1 MLQAKLLL
9 FYTYKLIT
17 NYSLYSNWRE
27 LTDSSES
34 NSASVAKTVAPDFES
49 NCVSEEKAEFNL
61 VAEEG
66 FEPPT
71 FGL

>member
-27 LTDSSES
+27 LADSLES
-34 NSASVAKTVAPDFES
+34 HSVSVAKTIADDFES
-49 NCVSEEKAEFNL
+49 GCVSEEKAEFSL

>member
-27 LTDSSES
+27 LTDSLENHSV
-34 NSASVAKTVAPDFES
+34 SVAKTVAPDFES
-49 NCVSEEKAEFNL
+49 NCVGKEKAEFNL

>member
-27 LTDSSES
+27 LTDYLES
-34 NSASVAKTVAPDFES
+34 HSASVVKTVAPDFES
-49 NCVSEEKAEFNL
+49 NCVSEEKAEFSL

>member
-1 MLQAKLLL
+1 MLQAKILL

-34 NSASVAKTVAPDFES
+34 NGASVAKTVAPDFES

>member
-1 MLQAKLLL
+1 MTHDN
-9 FYTYKLIT
+9 TYKYKGKTYEPYFID
-17 NYSLYSNWRE
+17 SLGNH
-27 LTDSSES
+27 
-34 NSASVAKTVAPDFES
+34 SASIAKTVAHDFES
-49 NCVSEEKAEFNL
+49 GCVDEEKAEFSL

>member
-1 MLQAKLLL
+1 L
-9 FYTYKLIT
+9 FIIAET
-17 NYSLYSNWRE
+17 LYVN
-27 LTDSSES
+27 
-34 NSASVAKTVAPDFES
+34 VAKAVAHDFES
-49 NCVSEEKAEFNL
+49 GCVSEEKAEFSL

>member
-1 MLQAKLLL
+1 MKV
-9 FYTYKLIT
+9 
-17 NYSLYSNWRE
+17 NH
-27 LTDSSES
+27 
-34 NSASVAKTVAPDFES
+34 SASVAKTVAPDFES
-49 NCVSEEKAEFNL
+49 NCVSKEKAEFNL

>member
-27 LTDSSES
+27 LTDSLEGH
-34 NSASVAKTVAPDFES
+34 SASVAKTLAPDFKS
-49 NCVSEEKAEFNL
+49 NCVSEEKAKFNL

>member
-17 NYSLYSNWRE
+17 NYSLYSNWQE
-27 LTDSSES
+27 LTDSLES
-34 NSASVAKTVAPDFES
+34 HSATVAKPVTDHFES
-49 NCVSEEKAEFNL
+49 NCVNEEKAEFSL